1 MTTTERGEEIKK
13 FISTF
18 NESLG
23 LSKERTGRAL
33 EIEKFRDEFNDKLK
47 QAYVTFNEN
56 VKIKKNNLQ
65 AKKKLEIEKKR
76 SLSQSDPDTLITTK
90 PKKKKVEIENPLNQK
105 PNHWIPNY
113 FHARYFEKY
122 KKLHEEHEM
131 NNWEIVK

>member
-23 LSKERTGRAL
+23 LSKERTGRVL

-56 VKIKKNNLQ
+56 VKIKKITYRQ
-65 AKKKLEIEKKR
+65 KK
-76 SLSQSDPDTLITTK
+76 
-90 PKKKKVEIENPLNQK
+90 N
-105 PNHWIPNY
+105 
-113 FHARYFEKY
+113 
-122 KKLHEEHEM
+122 
-131 NNWEIVK
+131 